1 MKPVVPVTD
10 NSKLENNVTVKLHTA
25 LQSRYRRLSDE
36 LDEEFEI
43 QNFLDQSKEDLTN
56 QMDQLIL
63 LKAQFEMSFEDLE
76 KKNKE
81 LGTEIFI
88 YFTLLFF
95 YNYFFISFNFNFV
108 QLIFFLNYSCVFDNP
123 WLDYISFF
131 SMIILSFSP
140 SIFCFFILLM
150 CCSLFAI
157 KKMITFT
164 YL

>member
-43 QNFLDQSKEDLTN
+43 QSFLDQSKEDLTN

-81 LGTEIFI
+81 LGTE
-88 YFTLLFF
+88 
-95 YNYFFISFNFNFV
+95 
-108 QLIFFLNYSCVFDNP
+108 
-123 WLDYISFF
+123 
-131 SMIILSFSP
+131 
-140 SIFCFFILLM
+140 
-150 CCSLFAI
+150 
-157 KKMITFT
+157 
-164 YL
+164 